1 MQCMYCVLHRYY
13 LYKYALNMIVHV
25 FYFIVFFLHMY
36 DVFVIHVYIIYI
48 DYSILYVLQIR
59 IMVGFRY
66 PLYAYIHT
74 TRQNGN
80 LYKKST

>member
-1 MQCMYCVLHRYY
+1 MQCMYCVLHRY
-13 LYKYALNMIVHV
+13 LHKYALNMIVHV
-25 FYFIVFFLHMY
+25 LYFIVY

-48 DYSILYVLQIR
+48 EHSILYVLQIR

-66 PLYAYIHT
+66 PPYAYIHT